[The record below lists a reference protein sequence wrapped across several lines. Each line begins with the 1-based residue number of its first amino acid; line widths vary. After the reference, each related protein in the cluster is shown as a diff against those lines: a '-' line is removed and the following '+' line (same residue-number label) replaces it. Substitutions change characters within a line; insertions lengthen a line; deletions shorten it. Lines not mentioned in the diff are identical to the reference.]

1 MSFRIPDSMLL
12 GSLIVAV
19 VLIGCLFMIGWLS
32 PGKDEFYIFRKMTG
46 HDLPPGQILAA
57 EGQKGVTRDIHAQ
70 GWYFYNRFTR
80 SVEASKV
87 TEGGSEQ
94 ICILTTER
102 GDSLPEG

>member
-12 GSLIVAV
+12 GSLVVAV

-32 PGKDEFYIFRKMTG
+32 PGKDEFYIFRNMTG

-70 GWYFYNRFTR
+70 GWYFYNST
-80 SVEASKV
+80 S
-87 TEGGSEQ
+87 
-94 ICILTTER
+94 
-102 GDSLPEG
+102 